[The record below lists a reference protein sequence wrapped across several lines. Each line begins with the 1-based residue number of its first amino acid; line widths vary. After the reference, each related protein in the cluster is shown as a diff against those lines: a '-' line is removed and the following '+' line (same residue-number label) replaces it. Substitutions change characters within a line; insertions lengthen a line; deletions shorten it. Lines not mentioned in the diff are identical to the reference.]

1 MDDLRVTAR
10 AVHADLRL
18 SFEDDDF
25 AAGERLAREDMGL
38 RPLEFATGISQQ
50 VEIVFTED
58 NVTAFFE
65 LIGEQMSSSAEAQW

>member
-1 MDDLRVTAR
+1 MIERVRGTVAQGDDL
-10 AVHADLRL
+10 DP
-18 SFEDDDF
+18 
-25 AAGERLAREDMGL
+25 LAHEEMGV
-38 RPLEFATGISQQ
+38 RPLEFATKTSQQ